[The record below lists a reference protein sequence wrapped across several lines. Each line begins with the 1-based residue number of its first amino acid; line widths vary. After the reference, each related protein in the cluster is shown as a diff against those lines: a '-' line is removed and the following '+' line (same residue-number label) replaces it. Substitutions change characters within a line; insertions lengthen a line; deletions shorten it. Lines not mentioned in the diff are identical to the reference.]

1 MAETAGGHWDVLR
14 GYLYVAVDLGPL
26 AAQAGLPPGGD
37 ICGKTFPDILGGY
50 ETAGH
55 PPTRM
60 GGTVEMFE
68 NLSPQVP
75 GNQRVEGAGGG
86 VADEVK
92 VADLLCDDAQT
103 WAGTESLNLW
113 AEDLAEGHILEIE
126 GRSVSDGCADPDSP
140 GGGCRQVGQR
150 VRYHVRHTWYIH
162 QLVGVL

>member
-1 MAETAGGHWDVLR
+1 MAETAGGHWDVLW

-26 AAQAGLPPGGD
+26 AAQTGLCPGS
-37 ICGKTFPDILGGY
+37 GKTFPHILGGY

-60 GGTVEMFE
+60 GGAVDIFE

-86 VADEVK
+86 VSDEVK

-103 WAGTESLNLW
+103 WAGTESLNL
-113 AEDLAEGHILEIE
+113 
-126 GRSVSDGCADPDSP
+126 
-140 GGGCRQVGQR
+140 
-150 VRYHVRHTWYIH
+150 
-162 QLVGVL
+162 